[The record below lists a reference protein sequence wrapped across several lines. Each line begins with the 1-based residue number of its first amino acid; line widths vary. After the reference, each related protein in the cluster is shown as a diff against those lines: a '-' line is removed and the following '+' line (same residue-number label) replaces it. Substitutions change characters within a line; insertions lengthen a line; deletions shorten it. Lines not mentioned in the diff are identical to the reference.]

1 MTIKQQGGIFG
12 RNPTFNDLTSNT
24 GQFDGLI
31 TANGEVVIQGN
42 NNAADNNTLQIKNT
56 DTAVGSGDNIGKIEF
71 YNSDVSD
78 AGVAVTVKAEAA
90 SGTGL
95 TDLVFITGKPSDS
108 TESMRIT
115 YNHHLDMTAGGG
127 YVKLGNGAGIDFSA
141 TSGTGTSELFDD
153 YEEGTWTP
161 TLLTGT
167 ATAAD
172 AVYTKIGNMVYA
184 RATLSSFSDRS
195 TASNVVVS
203 SLPYAPAINSSG
215 GSMFSRYTAVATP
228 VPNLTTGG
236 YVTFY
241 GNSSGNYVQLQHS
254 NLSASASASISFN
267 LVYRA

>member
-1 MTIKQQGGIFG
+1 MTIKQNGGIFG
-12 RNPTFNDLTSNT
+12 RNPTFNNIEA
-24 GQFDGLI
+24 DGTI
-31 TANGEVVIQGN
+31 TASDDIIANTKVRIEAATNITLEMKDTDGGFAASYLLVENGGRDLSIFAPQDIIFDRDGAETARFRDGGGLCFN
-42 NNAADNNTLQIKNT
+42 G
-56 DTAVGSGDNIGKIEF
+56 DTA
-71 YNSDVSD
+71 
-78 AGVAVTVKAEAA
+78 AA
-90 SGTGL
+90 NAL
-95 TDLVFITGKPSDS
+95 
-108 TESMRIT
+108 
-115 YNHHLDMTAGGG
+115 N
-127 YVKLGNGAGIDFSA
+127 
-141 TSGTGTSELFDD
+141 D